1 MTMLTRSQR
10 GAVITGKEEMVS
22 SRARV
27 VDWQG
32 DAGRVR
38 VHGEVWRAR
47 GPANLAPGQEV
58 RVIAIDG
65 LTVEVETLG

>member
-1 MTMLTRSQR
+1 
-10 GAVITGKEEMVS
+10 
-22 SRARV
+22 
-27 VDWQG
+27 
-32 DAGRVR
+32 